1 VCPSEAEEQGG
12 KEEGVGFVH
21 GIEGG

>member
-1 VCPSEAEEQGG
+1 VCPSEAEKQGG